1 MILNVITGG
10 SFLAIGMF
18 VLWVG
23 RRLSGATVTA
33 PQSSVASL
41 EEMYGPASP
50 WLQAFAGAIPLGTK
64 FRESLQGEL
73 VRAGYYRPSAI
84 DRFLGTRNAAVMLWV
99 VFALVILVVMPEHHR
114 IYEKK
119 FICVAGV
126 MAMFIFG
133 LPRVVV
139 SAQANARSRRIEKA
153 LPDAMDM
160 ITMTMSGGVSM
171 RDAMRH
177 VRSEMALSHSDLA
190 SELKIIEK
198 QAETGTLARALDC
211 FAKRVD
217 LPDVTGLAAL
227 MKHSDRLGGEVVETL
242 RTYADDVRRKRRQ
255 LAEESGNKASIK
267 LLLPV
272 VFCLAPPVYILLLGP
287 AVMELRSFITR
298 ENEAGGVLSQSV
310 VATAGQRPG
319 SRTGTASAA
328 PPRAVLNSPR

>member
-1 MILNVITGG
+1 MLINLITGI
-10 SFLAIGMF
+10 SFLTLGMV
-18 VLWVG
+18 VLWIG
-23 RRLSGATVTA
+23 RRWGVGIAVESGSESGRT
-33 PQSSVASL
+33 SVEAL
-41 EEMYGPASP
+41 YGPASP
-50 WLQAFAGAIPLGTK
+50 LMKAFAGAMPLGAS
-64 FRESLQGEL
+64 FRDGLQDEL
-73 VRAGYYRPSAI
+73 VRAGYYRPAAI
-84 DRFLGTRNAAVMLWV
+84 DRFLGTRNCALMIWIL
-99 VFALVILVVMPEHHR
+99 FALMILVVMPEHHR
-114 IYEKK
+114 VYEKK
-119 FICVAGV
+119 FLCVAGV
-126 MAMFIFG
+126 IALFIFG
-133 LPRVVV
+133 LPRVVL
-139 SAQANARSRRIEKA
+139 SAQANARSRRIEKS

-171 RDAMRH
+171 RDAMHH
-177 VRSEMALSHSDLA
+177 VRKEIAVSHPDLA

-198 QAETGTLARALDC
+198 QTETGTLSRALDC

-272 VFCLAPPVYILLLGP
+272 VFCLAPPIYILLLGP

-310 VATAGQRPG
+310 ATAGRVPG
-319 SRTGTASAA
+319 SSSTPTA
-328 PPRAVLNSPR
+328 PQR